1 MIDNLIDII
10 NNTKKHNPLIHHITN
25 YVTVNDCA
33 NVTLAVG
40 ASPAM
45 ADDEAE
51 VEEFVNIA
59 SALLI
64 NIGTLNK
71 NVKNSILKAVKKAN
85 ELNVPVILDPVGVG
99 ASKFRKDFIN
109 ELLETY
115 KISSIRGNISEIK
128 SILNLSSNT
137 KGADASKE
145 DLESIDNTLNIA
157 KELANKLSLVVAITG
172 ETDVIS
178 DGKRVVTIKNGNYL
192 LPYITGTGCMCS
204 SLVASYCG
212 ASNDKIFEATV
223 LGVIT
228 MGISGEIAYEK
239 SNNKGLGTF
248 HKELFNAISNF
259 NKDILIKKANFQEIK

>member
-1 MIDNLIDII
+1 MIKSGLIDETIYLE
-10 NNTKKHNPLIHHITN
+10 KKYTRAPN
-25 YVTVNDCA
+25 C
-33 NVTLAVG
+33 
-40 ASPAM
+40 M
-45 ADDEAE
+45 
-51 VEEFVNIA
+51 
-59 SALLI
+59 
-64 NIGTLNK
+64 
-71 NVKNSILKAVKKAN
+71 
-85 ELNVPVILDPVGVG
+85 
-99 ASKFRKDFIN
+99 
-109 ELLETY
+109 
-115 KISSIRGNISEIK
+115 SSIGIVETLEYLDGKIDKK
-128 SILNLSSNT
+128 SLEDKIIQNTLNLSSNT

-228 MGISGEIAYEK
+228 MGIAGEIAYEN

>member
-1 MIDNLIDII
+1 MIDNLIDIV
-10 NNTKKHNPLIHHITN
+10 NNTKKKNPLIHQITN

-71 NVKNSILKAVKKAN
+71 DIKNSILKAVKKAN

-157 KELANKLSLVVAITG
+157 KDLANKLSLVVAITG
-172 ETDVIS
+172 EIDVIS
-178 DGKRVVTIKNGNYL
+178 DGKKVITIKNGNHL

-228 MGISGEIAYEK
+228 MGIAGEIAYEN

-259 NKDILIKKANFQEIK
+259 NEDILIKKANFQDIK

>member
-1 MIDNLIDII
+1 MLNDLVEILNQIRV
-10 NNTKKHNPLIHHITN
+10 KNPLIHQITN

-59 SALLI
+59 SSLLI

-71 NVKNSILKAVKKAN
+71 NIKNSIIKAVKKAN
-85 ELNVPVILDPVGVG
+85 ELEVPVVLDPVGVG
-99 ASKFRKDFIN
+99 ASKFRKDFVE
-109 ELLETY
+109 ELLKQTN
-115 KISSIRGNISEIK
+115 ISSIRGNISEIK

-145 DLESIDNTLNIA
+145 DLESIDNTVNIA
-157 KELANKLSLVVAITG
+157 KELANKLGLVVAITG
-172 ETDVIS
+172 EVDVIS
-178 DGKRVVTIKNGNYL
+178 DGKRVVAIKNGNHL
-192 LPYITGTGCMCS
+192 LPQITGTGCMCS
-204 SLVASYCG
+204 SLVSSYCG
-212 ASNDKIFEATV
+212 TSKDKIFEATI

-228 MGISGEIAYEK
+228 MGIAGEIAYEK
-239 SNNKGLGTF
+239 SKNSGLGTF
-248 HKELFNAISNF
+248 HKELFNSVGNF
-259 NKDILIKKANFQEIK
+259 NEEILKQKANFKEIM

>member
-1 MIDNLIDII
+1 MINNLVDIL
-10 NNTKKHNPLIHHITN
+10 NNTKKQNPLIHHITN

-51 VEEFVNIA
+51 VEEFVDIA

-71 NVKNSILKAVKKAN
+71 DIKNSIIKACKRAN
-85 ELNVPVILDPVGVG
+85 EKGVPVILDPVGVG
-99 ASKFRKDFIN
+99 ASKFRKDFVN
-109 ELLETY
+109 ELFETS
-115 KISSIRGNISEIK
+115 KISCIRGNISEIK
-128 SILNLSSNT
+128 SILNLSSNK

-157 KELANKLSLVVAITG
+157 KELANKLGLVVAITG
-172 ETDVIS
+172 EIDVIS
-178 DGKRVVTIKNGNYL
+178 DGKKVIAIKNGNHL

-212 ASNDKIFEATV
+212 ASKDKIYEATI

-228 MGISGEIAYEK
+228 MGIAGEIAYEN

-259 NKDILIKKANFQEIK
+259 NQEILIKKANYQEIK

>member
-1 MIDNLIDII
+1 M
-10 NNTKKHNPLIHHITN
+10 
-25 YVTVNDCA
+25 
-33 NVTLAVG
+33 
-40 ASPAM
+40 
-45 ADDEAE
+45 
-51 VEEFVNIA
+51 
-59 SALLI
+59 
-64 NIGTLNK
+64 
-71 NVKNSILKAVKKAN
+71 
-85 ELNVPVILDPVGVG
+85 
-99 ASKFRKDFIN
+99 
-109 ELLETY
+109 
-115 KISSIRGNISEIK
+115 
-128 SILNLSSNT
+128 
-137 KGADASKE
+137 
-145 DLESIDNTLNIA
+145 ESIDNTLNIA
-157 KELANKLSLVVAITG
+157 KDLANKLSLVVAITG

-228 MGISGEIAYEK
+228 MGIAGEIAYEN